1 MVRCALAAELLGKG
15 FPLWHAHV
23 PDLVDLI
30 RRLHNLSMVKQT
42 SLAAAAH
49 RALLQAGK
57 AAPKHFVSCMGRE
70 ALNPKNSGR
79 GRAGALLAIVALVR
93 KYPVSLARVLPS
105 TVQIILRCLDPS
117 DPELRRNLLHSST
130 AALHVLVQKYPLT
143 SFHQKSQRFAVGTGV
158 AQQSVIIIYDLRTAI
173 KWRIL
178 EGHRGNVSG
187 ISFNAQGNVLVSYS
201 ADENPPAF
209 CVWNTASAGLLSG
222 LWRIQGR
229 CIRVYKLHPIKST
242 RKFSLS
248 EHLENIKITWI
259 TIKRVRLRREDGSI
273 CNFNT

>member
-1 MVRCALAAELLGKG
+1 MWCAVRWLPNCWAKASRCGTRMCRIWSNSYAASTTCQWSNRYLLCTASVMCCVLTLTSA
-15 FPLWHAHV
+15 P
-23 PDLVDLI
+23 
-30 RRLHNLSMVKQT
+30 NQT
-42 SLAAAAH
+42 SLANAAR

-70 ALNPKNSGR
+70 ALNPKNSA
-79 GRAGALLAIVALVR
+79 RARSGALLAIVALVG

-117 DPELRRNLLHSST
+117 DPELRRTLLHSST
-130 AALHVLVQKYPLT
+130 AALHVLVQKYPMT
-143 SFHQKSQRFAVGTGV
+143 SFHQKSQRFAVGTGI

-178 EGHRGNVSG
+178 EGHRGNISA

-209 CVWNTASAGLLSG
+209 CVWNTVCHLSPFCVPPLSVLVLLRSADVVGV
-222 LWRIQGR
+222 R
-229 CIRVYKLHPIKST
+229 CALFVC
-242 RKFSLS
+242 
-248 EHLENIKITWI
+248 
-259 TIKRVRLRREDGSI
+259 RVRPV
-273 CNFNT
+273 C